1 MVKILEIFG
10 LGLIAIMT
18 LAFVGAFQP
27 QVENGLS
34 PVFWVCAG
42 GALVIIIYRKKKRQ
56 REEKQ

>member
-1 MVKILEIFG
+1 MIKMLELFG
-10 LGLIAIMT
+10 FGLIAIMT

-34 PVFWVCAG
+34 PVFWVCAV
-42 GALVIIIYRKKKRQ
+42 GALIIIIYRKKKKQ